1 MIHKVVIFLFA
12 LAAVCRCSGAT
23 DRSDVCVTGVVTC
36 ARSGE
41 HYFTLTALDGR
52 NAMVECPFGT
62 VPEFR
67 RGDVVSAS
75 GHVLESD
82 RVFRVRDAQVE
93 RLDRNPE
100 LVPKAGCRAIDEIC
114 RISVTNGTAQVAWGR
129 RYVTEGAVKDI
140 VRRGKNTLIL
150 LRGGASS
157 LQAVVG
163 VQETDPLPEGLAL
176 ESRVRVEGVFAWQPV
191 RNPWTKELVDVESLV
206 LHVESVDDVTVVSR
220 PPWWTV
226 ERLWIALAFVLLLS
240 LALALLAALL
250 FHRRHQDER
259 VNDALRR
266 ERLRL
271 SHDLHDNYQQLLAG
285 CMFRLGAAQSMLPA
299 DATGD
304 SARGQLEAL
313 GESLVHAQHDLRA
326 ALWSMAEESEGPKAL
341 SSLFK
346 YALSR
351 MPHWAGRVT
360 FTTIGEEQ
368 PLSRRYAGGL
378 LMILQE
384 AVWNALKHADAQTVE
399 VKVAFSPHQMTMS
412 ICDDGCG
419 FEAER
424 YAGPATAAARGLGL
438 VGMRKRAEGFGGRF
452 TIASEPGKGTV
463 VRVEVSI

>member
-1 MIHKVVIFLFA
+1 MIRNLLISLLI
-12 LAAVCRCSGAT
+12 LATVCRCWSAP

-62 VPEFR
+62 IPEFR
-67 RGDVVSAS
+67 RGDVISAA

-82 RVFRVRDAQVE
+82 RVFRVRDAQVSRLE
-93 RLDRNPE
+93 RKPD
-100 LVPKAGCRAIDEIC
+100 LVPPAERRTLEGVCGV
-114 RISVTNGTAQVAWGR
+114 SVTNGTAQAAWGR
-129 RYVTEGAVKDI
+129 RYVTEGMVKDI

-150 LRGGASS
+150 LRDGTRS

-163 VQETDPLPEGLAL
+163 VQESEPLPEGLAL
-176 ESRVRVEGVFAWQPV
+176 ESRVRAEGVFGWQPV
-191 RNPWTKELVDVESLV
+191 RNPWTKELVDIESLV
-206 LHVESVDDVTVVSR
+206 LHVESVADITVVSR

-226 ERLWIALAFVLLLS
+226 ERLWVALGFVLLLS
-240 LALALLAALL
+240 VVLTLLAALL

-271 SHDLHDNYQQLLAG
+271 SQDLHDNYQQLLAG
-285 CMFRLGAAQSMLPA
+285 CMFRLGAAQSLLPT
-299 DATGD
+299 DSSGD

-351 MPHWAGRVT
+351 MPHWAGRVK
-360 FTTIGEEQ
+360 FTTIGDEQ

-419 FEAER
+419 FKAEN
-424 YAGPATAAARGLGL
+424 YVGPAATVTRGLGL

-452 TIASEPGKGTV
+452 SIVSELGKGTV
-463 VRVEVSI
+463 VRVEVAI